1 MGAAVVDLVLLA
13 FIGLIA
19 AMGLKRPFIWIL
31 LYIYVDLVIPQ
42 KVGWGIIQALPLSL
56 MMFVLAFGGWL
67 VLDSKKGS
75 RFTFR
80 QGLILALLGL
90 CAFTTFRA
98 EFQDSAWEKWDW
110 VWKSLLFAAFLPL
123 TMRTRLRIE
132 AVALFMVLCIG
143 AICISGGM
151 KTVFGGGGYGTLKL
165 LVIENSGI
173 YESSIISIA
182 AIAIIPIAV
191 WLARF
196 GTVFRPHW
204 TVTMFVAA
212 LSFACLL
219 MPVGTNARTGLV
231 CAAVLAVMM
240 LRTVRNRFVYAG
252 LAGAVL
258 VMAVPFL
265 PQSFTERMG
274 TIFDHQEDE
283 SASTRIA
290 VWSWTLDY
298 VKDHP
303 LGGGFDAYR
312 ANSFTYQMPQVI
324 GSGNSRSV
332 TYIEVTD
339 EGRAY
344 HSSYFEMLGEQGW
357 LGLGLWLLLHAIGLL
372 QMELVRRRFRP
383 KNGEKLGWQ
392 GGLAEA
398 LQQAHVV
405 FMIGALFVGIAFQP
419 FGFLIVGMEIAF
431 GTYLKRQEGT
441 GRKAR
446 FTPRAEPLAQA

>member
-1 MGAAVVDLVLLA
+1 MVDLVLLA

-19 AMGLKRPFIWIL
+19 AMGLKRPFVWIL

-42 KVGWGIIQALPLSL
+42 KVGWGIIQMFPLSL
-56 MMFVLAFGGWL
+56 MMFALAFGGWL
-67 VLDSKKGS
+67 VLDSKEGS

-80 QGLILALLGL
+80 QGLIVALLGL

-132 AVALFMVLCIG
+132 AVALFMVLSIG

-151 KTVFGGGGYGTLKL
+151 KTVFGGGGYGTLRL
-165 LVIENSGI
+165 LVVENSGI

-204 TVTMFVAA
+204 TVAAFVAA

-231 CAAVLAVMM
+231 CAAVLAAMM
-240 LRTVRNRFVYAG
+240 LRTVKNRFLYAG
-252 LAGAVL
+252 IAGVAL

-265 PQSFTERMG
+265 PQSYLERMS
-274 TIFDHQEDE
+274 TIFDHKEDE

-290 VWSWTLDY
+290 VWGWTLDY
-298 VKDHP
+298 VKEHP
-303 LGGGFDAYR
+303 MGGGFDAYR
-312 ANSFTYQMPQVI
+312 ANSFTYQMPQVT

-332 TYIEVTD
+332 TYVEVTD

-357 LGLGLWLLLHAIGLL
+357 LGLGLWLLLHGIGLL

-383 KNGEKLGWQ
+383 AKGEKLGWQ

-431 GTYLKRQEGT
+431 GSYLKRQ
-441 GRKAR
+441 
-446 FTPRAEPLAQA
+446 AEEQRQGPSRRWATSHAALSH

>member
-1 MGAAVVDLVLLA
+1 MVDLVLLA

-19 AMGLKRPFIWIL
+19 AMGLKRPFVWVL
-31 LYIYVDLVIPQ
+31 LYIYIDLVIPQ
-42 KVGWGIIQALPLSL
+42 KIGWGIIQALPLSL

-67 VLDSKKGS
+67 VLDSKQGS

-80 QGLILALLGL
+80 QALIVLLLGL
-90 CAFTTFRA
+90 CAFTTLRA
-98 EFQDSAWEKWDW
+98 EFQDSAWDKWSW

-132 AVALFMVLCIG
+132 AVALIMVLSIG
-143 AICISGGM
+143 AICISGGL
-151 KTVFGGGGYGTLKL
+151 KTVLGGGGYGTLRL
-165 LVIENSGI
+165 LVDENSGI

-204 TVTMFVAA
+204 TVTAFVAA
-212 LSFACLL
+212 LSLACLL

-240 LRTVRNRFVYAG
+240 LRTVRHRFVYAG
-252 LAGAVL
+252 LAGVAL

-265 PQSFTERMG
+265 PSSFTERMG
-274 TIFDHQEDE
+274 TIFDHEEDE

-298 VKDHP
+298 VKQHP

-312 ANSFTYQMPQVI
+312 GNSFTYEMPQI
-324 GSGNSRSV
+324 SRSGNSRSI
-332 TYIEVTD
+332 TYVEVTD

-357 LGLGLWLLLHAIGLL
+357 LGLGLWLLLHSIGLL

-383 KNGEKLGWQ
+383 EEGEKLCWQ
-392 GGLAEA
+392 GGLADA
-398 LQQAHVV
+398 LQQAHAA

-419 FGFLIVGMEIAF
+419 FGFLIVAMEIAF
-431 GTYLKRQEGT
+431 GSYLKRQAGEQP
-441 GRKAR
+441 KPR
-446 FTPRAEPLAQA
+446 FAPPTEPLAQA